1 MAGSTAPDSEQASKM
16 QWQENKLMY
25 QWIQPTAKL
34 CSIVNILVPILPAE
48 SSLMV
53 GQMLNSCLFVY
64 GLLLQEPESFG
75 SMLELSWNGT
85 KEIPLGRG
93 QSRKFLQD
101 GDEIILT
108 GNGQNLLLHSSKD
121 VFPYIDPIVSAWR
134 GDGLFCTDL
143 LRKHSCFHPTCQE
156 AEAGG

>member
-1 MAGSTAPDSEQASKM
+1 MNSSNSKT
-16 QWQENKLMY
+16 LF
-25 QWIQPTAKL
+25 
-34 CSIVNILVPILPAE
+34 CGVNVLVPVHPAE

-53 GQMLNSCLFVY
+53 GQTLKSCLFVY
-64 GLLLQEPESFG
+64 ELFLQEPESFG

-108 GNGQNLLLHSSKD
+108 GNGQKSALTWQRGRVS
-121 VFPYIDPIVSAWR
+121 ID
-134 GDGLFCTDL
+134 
-143 LRKHSCFHPTCQE
+143 
-156 AEAGG
+156 

>member
-1 MAGSTAPDSEQASKM
+1 MNSS
-16 QWQENKLMY
+16 NKTLFY
-25 QWIQPTAKL
+25 R
-34 CSIVNILVPILPAE
+34 VNILVPVLPAE
-48 SSLMV
+48 RSLMV
-53 GQMLNSCLFVY
+53 RQALNSCLFVY

-108 GNGQNLLLHSSKD
+108 GNGQKSALTRQQGRVS
-121 VFPYIDPIVSAWR
+121 ID
-134 GDGLFCTDL
+134 
-143 LRKHSCFHPTCQE
+143 
-156 AEAGG
+156 

>member
-1 MAGSTAPDSEQASKM
+1 MNSS
-16 QWQENKLMY
+16 NKTLFY
-25 QWIQPTAKL
+25 R
-34 CSIVNILVPILPAE
+34 VNILVPVLPAE

-53 GQMLNSCLFVY
+53 GQVLNSCLFVY

-108 GNGQNLLLHSSKD
+108 GNGQKSALTQQQGR
-121 VFPYIDPIVSAWR
+121 VPID
-134 GDGLFCTDL
+134 
-143 LRKHSCFHPTCQE
+143 
-156 AEAGG
+156 